1 MGLFATKAQVEIGTT
16 SGVLRVVVRPQPN
29 LASLLV
35 AAAAIVAFIVVSI
48 KSWQRTAFVERGGEV
63 LITVGGVF
71 GWFRLLSGSEEEI
84 EIGEHGIRIRRE
96 SFGWNRVSE
105 YPLERCSDLD
115 LQTNK
120 EDSRQL
126 QFRLGKWRTIEFGRY
141 MSKEQAERV
150 LETLADSLPEIGRK
164 LLPSLDITKHWTTLN
179 LK

>member
-1 MGLFATKAQVEIGTT
+1 MSCK
-16 SGVLRVVVRPQPN
+16 RVVATVLLAIAACAQTPN
-29 LASLLV
+29 NGASVSVLHFVAPAYPVVACIALV
-35 AAAAIVAFIVVSI
+35 QGTAVAEVNI
-48 KSWQRTAFVERGGEV
+48 KADGAVDSVKV
-63 LITVGGVF
+63 IS
-71 GWFRLLSGSEEEI
+71 FRLLSGSEEEI

-141 MSKEQAERV
+141 MSKERAERV

-164 LLPSLDITKHWTTLN
+164 LLPSMDITNQWTTLN